1 MRNIIIDLRN
11 SGTLKIQLIMAI
23 NYIFLKDVEEERV
36 LHSKIENL
44 KFTSYDGGNEVVN
57 QLFDS
62 LRSTYQENL
71 ETSMRKNDLIFD
83 SDVLQMP

>member
-1 MRNIIIDLRN
+1 
-11 SGTLKIQLIMAI
+11 MAI

-36 LHSKIENL
+36 LHSKSENL

-71 ETSMRKNDLIFD
+71 ETSMRKNILSLTQMYCKCHKVKFRRGGSDID
-83 SDVLQMP
+83 SPDSPG

>member
-11 SGTLKIQLIMAI
+11 SCTWKIQLTMAI

-36 LHSKIENL
+36 LHSKSENL

-71 ETSMRKNDLIFD
+71 ETSLRKNDLIFD